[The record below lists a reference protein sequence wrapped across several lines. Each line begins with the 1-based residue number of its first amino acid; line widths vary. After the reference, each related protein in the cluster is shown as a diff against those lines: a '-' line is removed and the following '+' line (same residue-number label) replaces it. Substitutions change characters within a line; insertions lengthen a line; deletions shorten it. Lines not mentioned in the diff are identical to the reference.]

1 MSEVRGSSGARGNPP
16 PRRALSRVRPL
27 EAEDGPGSALD
38 TTAAA
43 PSDTSPAAAPGGTEG
58 RDLLIPAHPVIPGQP
73 KARGNQPG
81 KAQGR
86 AKNGRPVP
94 SLADL
99 MPPAAPSGRRHGEG
113 HAGHH
118 KAAQRA
124 AKAAQQKAA
133 QHKADHGSA
142 SGKGGKSSE
151 LSVHLSKPVRKALK
165 ARAAELGLSPE
176 DTVAQLVEVWLE
188 G

>member
-1 MSEVRGSSGARGNPP
+1 MSEVRGGTGARGNPP

-27 EAEDGPGSALD
+27 EAGDGPGSAVD
-38 TTAAA
+38 PTA
-43 PSDTSPAAAPGGTEG
+43 AAAPGGTEG
-58 RDLLIPAHPVIPGQP
+58 RDLLIPGHLQSPPGDP
-73 KARGNQPG
+73 RSPGNQPG
-81 KAQGR
+81 KSQAR

-113 HAGHH
+113 HGAHHKPSHGKTAHH
-118 KAAQRA
+118 KADDR
-124 AKAAQQKAA
+124 
-133 QHKADHGSA
+133 KADDRKA
-142 SGKGGKSSE
+142 DDGKVSDKNADRGGKSAE
-151 LSVHLSKPVRKALK
+151 LSVRLSKPVRKALK

-176 DTVAQLVEVWLE
+176 ETVAQLVEVWLE

>member
-1 MSEVRGSSGARGNPP
+1 MSEVRGSTGARGNPP

-38 TTAAA
+38 ATGAAA
-43 PSDTSPAAAPGGTEG
+43 PSDPSPAAAPGGTEG
-58 RDLLIPAHPVIPGQP
+58 RDLLIPGHPRSPE
-73 KARGNQPG
+73 KSPG
-81 KAQGR
+81 KAEAR

-99 MPPAAPSGRRHGEG
+99 MPPAAPSGRRHGAG
-113 HAGHH
+113 HGGHH
-118 KAAQRA
+118 KT
-124 AKAAQQKAA
+124 AQQKTDG
-133 QHKADHGSA
+133 KPSDKNPD
-142 SGKGGKSSE
+142 KGGKSTE
-151 LSVHLSKPVRKALK
+151 LSVRLSKPVRKALK